1 VHVRA
6 CVCARR
12 AIDLLSWPANWTATI
27 GSTTGQHH
35 WPALITPLASST
47 GHHHWSAPLAGN
59 IGQDPWQHVTNTSIM
74 TMLMILVMMIM
85 ATMTIMIMMLIMIR
99 MMMMMLMGM
108 MVMGMMNAKYIRT
121 CACMGVHAAQ

>member
-1 VHVRA
+1 M
-6 CVCARR
+6 CVCTPRNRLAKL
-12 AIDLLSWPANWTATI
+12 ASNGTATI

-47 GHHHWSAPLAGN
+47 GHHHWSAPLAGT

-85 ATMTIMIMMLIMIR
+85 ATIMIMMLIMIR
-99 MMMMMLMGM
+99 LMMMMLMGM
-108 MVMGMMNAKYIRT
+108 MVMGMMNSKYIRT
-121 CACMGVHAAQ
+121 CACMSVHAAQ